1 MSSNIVFPTLSK
13 WAEERITALFTT
25 TDEESFNGLYNAT
38 FAKDAKITVNGKH
51 LSGEAY
57 KKQLLAS
64 KVIET
69 GAQVAYSGAVEV
81 PEDAGRP
88 AQVRALPH
96 HCISL
101 GSILTTDTVPLGW

>member
-1 MSSNIVFPTLSK
+1 MSSNTFNHSHSLTQ
-13 WAEERITALFTT
+13 WAEQHLTALYKA
-25 TDEESFNGLYNAT
+25 TDKASLDAAYDAFLST
-38 FAKDAKITVNGKH
+38 DAKITVNGKH

-101 GSILTTDTVPLGW
+101 GVF